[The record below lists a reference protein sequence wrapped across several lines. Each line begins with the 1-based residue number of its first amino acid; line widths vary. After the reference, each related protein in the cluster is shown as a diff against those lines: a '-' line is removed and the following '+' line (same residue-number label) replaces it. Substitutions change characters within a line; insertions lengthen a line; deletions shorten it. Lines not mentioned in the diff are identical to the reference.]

1 MQVLETGHVYNLANR
16 DEPANVQKIS
26 FINMLP
32 DGTRIDGTTNEEVI
46 TMLID
51 RMEYLNSKFP
61 CYDNEICLMG
71 LKLALKSL
79 FHRTEDRIKRGVEG
93 QHKS

>member
-1 MQVLETGHVYNLANR
+1 MRVLETGHRYGLANM
-16 DEPANVQKIS
+16 DEPSKLQEIS

-51 RMEYLNSKFP
+51 RMEYLNSKFS
-61 CYDNEICLMG
+61 CYYNEACIAN
-71 LKLALKSL
+71 LKLALKAL
-79 FHRTEDRIKRGVEG
+79 LERTADRIKRDVEG
-93 QHKS
+93 KHLS

>member
-1 MQVLETGHVYNLANR
+1 MKVLETGHRYGLANM
-16 DEPANVQKIS
+16 DNPSIIQELS

-32 DGTRIDGTTNEEVI
+32 DGTRIDGTTNEEVM

-61 CYDNEICLMG
+61 CYDNEITIIG
-71 LKLALKSL
+71 LKLALKAQ

-93 QHKS
+93 KHLA

>member
-1 MQVLETGHVYNLANR
+1 MRVQETGHVYGLANM
-16 DEPANVQKIS
+16 DNPAVLQEIK

-32 DGTRIDGTTNEEVI
+32 DGTRVDGTTNEEVI

-61 CYDNEICLMG
+61 CYDNEVCLNG
-71 LKLALKSL
+71 LKLALKAL
-79 FHRTEDRIKRGVEG
+79 LHRTEDRISRNVEG
-93 QHKS
+93 KHLA